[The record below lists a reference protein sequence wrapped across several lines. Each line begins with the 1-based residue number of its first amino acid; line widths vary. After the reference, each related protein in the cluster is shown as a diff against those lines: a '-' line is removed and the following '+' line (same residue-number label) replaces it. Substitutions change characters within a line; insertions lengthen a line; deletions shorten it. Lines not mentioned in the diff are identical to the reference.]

1 MDVCITQA
9 KQIYCCELWA
19 TGMSFLWNLGLRM
32 CVRNHCLFKAE
43 ELFQLNV
50 GEAAAG
56 RLGASSPWGP
66 SLQSDCLVVWGME
79 QLPQFI
85 YTILKAH

>member
-1 MDVCITQA
+1 MCVTQA
-9 KQIYCCELWA
+9 KQICCCELWA
-19 TGMSFLWNLGLRM
+19 PDMSFLWNLGLRM
-32 CVRNHCLFKAE
+32 CVGTVACSRAE

-56 RLGASSPWGP
+56 RLGASSPWGL
-66 SLQSDCLVVWGME
+66 SSQSDCLVVWGME

-85 YTILKAH
+85 YTVLKTQ